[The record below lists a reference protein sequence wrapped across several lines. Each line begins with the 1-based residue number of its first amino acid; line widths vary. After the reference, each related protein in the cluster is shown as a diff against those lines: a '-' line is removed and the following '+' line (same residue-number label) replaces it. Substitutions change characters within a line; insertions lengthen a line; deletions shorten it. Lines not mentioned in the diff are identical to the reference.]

1 MAIPSTDL
9 ALWRGNTSITGQ
21 SGRGSYLGL
30 SWEAR
35 HRVTGDTIGRGTLS
49 RAVAIMG
56 QLQDVDA
63 AMQAEAEGA
72 YAGVVEWHKP
82 IAAIGD
88 YSAFD
93 ADLILDGWM
102 QNGGAMEHPI
112 CGSIS
117 GAPVGLVQRVLA
129 ILADR
134 LPPTQWWW
142 AESTTA
148 GQLRVKYQPVAGAAG
163 YNVYGGLDASGGETL
178 LGTVTG
184 TGWKTLTVPAGF
196 YSVRIAPVGAEIG
209 ILSFAIGVEVA

>member
-1 MAIPSTDL
+1 MAIPSADL
-9 ALWRGNTSITGQ
+9 VLWRGDTSITSQ

-35 HRVTGDTIGRGTLS
+35 QRVTGDTIGRGTLS
-49 RAVAIMG
+49 RAVATMG

-72 YAGVVEWHKP
+72 YAGVVAWHEP
-82 IAAIGD
+82 IGAIGD

-117 GAPVGLVQRVLA
+117 GAPVGLVQRVNAVLSN
-129 ILADR
+129 R
-134 LPPTQWWW
+134 LPPTQWAW
-142 AESTTA
+142 AESTAA
-148 GQLRVKYQPVAGAAG
+148 GALRVKYQTVAGATG
-163 YNVYGGLDASGGETL
+163 YNVYNGSDL
-178 LGTVTG
+178 LGAVTG
-184 TGWKTLTVPAGF
+184 TGWKTIAVPAGF